1 MRITEAKLRK
11 LIIQELFNDIMLEQS
26 KEDAEAG
33 SALSTDEEADGKEDA
48 GLAGDDG
55 EFTSDESSVKLSPA
69 VAKANDPGNTPAKFA
84 RMDGAVD
91 ERDKNPEQAQSLALF
106 ALDYTEGQL
115 KRAEKITRLALQAL
129 PKMAPPQ
136 EEKKKGDTNESVGP
150 NRLKQII
157 QEELFRHFMN
167 K

>member
-1 MRITEAKLRK
+1 MRITEAQLRN
-11 LIIQELFNDIMLEQS
+11 LIVKELFNDLMSEQD
-26 KEDAEAG
+26 EAEAG
-33 SALSTDEEADGKEDA
+33 SALSTDEEAGEGKDA

-55 EFTSDESSVKLSPA
+55 EFTADESSVKLSAA

-106 ALDYTEGQL
+106 ALDYTEGDL
-115 KRAEKITRLALQAL
+115 ERATKITRMAMQAL

-136 EEKKKGDTNESVGP
+136 EKKEKGGTNESVGP

-157 QEELFRHFMN
+157 QEEIFRHFMN